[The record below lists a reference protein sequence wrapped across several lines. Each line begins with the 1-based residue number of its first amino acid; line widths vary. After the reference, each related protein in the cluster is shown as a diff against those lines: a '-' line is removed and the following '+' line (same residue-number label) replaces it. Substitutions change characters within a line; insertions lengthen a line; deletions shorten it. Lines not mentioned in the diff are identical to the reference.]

1 MRYCR
6 STMKAILLLCAASLC
21 AGDIDKLAF
30 MAGCWSGTGT
40 YEMWMKPEGGSVMGM
55 GRTLRNGKT
64 VATEYFFVNEQPDGV
79 VMNVQQRLAEKTTT
93 FRVKEITASSVTF
106 ENPQHDFPQRV
117 IYRLT
122 GPGAL
127 LGRIEGIEKGKKRAI
142 DYPMQRAKCE

>member
-6 STMKAILLLCAASLC
+6 STMRAILFLCAACLW
-21 AGDIDKLAF
+21 AGDIDKLSF
-30 MAGCWSGTGT
+30 MSGCWSGPGT
-40 YEMWMKPEGGSVMGM
+40 YEMWMKPEAGSVMGM
-55 GRTLRNGKT
+55 GRTVRNGKV
-64 VATEYFFVNEQPDGV
+64 VATEYFSVTEQADGI
-79 VMNVQQRLAEKTTT
+79 VMNVQLRLAEKTTP
-93 FRVKEITASSVTF
+93 FRVKEITATSVTY

-127 LGRIEGIEKGKKRAI
+127 LGRIEGVENGKERAI